1 MLASVLV
8 SVALESSRGKSNTL
22 EFDDPYEGFATFSCS
37 RNDATA
43 KRTCRKTCEFGLR
56 TRSANRGQFSL
67 DGSAVWRR
75 FGLRFHSKIVPESM
89 KMTSEEPTRERRASR
104 ELQDGIWDGRMAKP
118 QTTVDQSRL
127 VTRYGRGGSCCAKV
141 QNLANGYRTLH
152 LGLTRLPGGGGYRRR
167 LRRFTAAPWFWG
179 HAIRG

>member
-22 EFDDPYEGFATFSCS
+22 EFDDPYKGFATFSCS

-67 DGSAVWRR
+67 DGSGVWRR

-104 ELQDGIWDGRMAKP
+104 ELQDGSGDGRMAKP
-118 QTTVDQSRL
+118 QTKVGPPWVQSRS
-127 VTRYGRGGSCCAKV
+127 VKRKRVGGYCFADCILL
-141 QNLANGYRTLH
+141 QNLTKSASTSEHACQG
-152 LGLTRLPGGGGYRRR
+152 
-167 LRRFTAAPWFWG
+167 AAD
-179 HAIRG
+179 